1 METRLYGYLDEI
13 DVDTY
18 LISKLN
24 KLNIS
29 YNVDY
34 LAARKSGLTIEE
46 AHKALSLV
54 REFSMYGLE
63 ILITRIESNSLAN
76 ISLVIKRWRDATGC
90 SKTKKHQ
97 KICKD

>member
-1 METRLYGYLDEI
+1 METRLYGYLDNL

-29 YNVDY
+29 YDISY
-34 LAARKSGLTIEE
+34 IAARKSGLTIEE

-54 REFSMYGLE
+54 KEFSKHGLE
-63 ILITRIESNSLAN
+63 ILVARIESNSQAN
-76 ISLVIKRWRDATGC
+76 ISLVIKRWRDATSYSRG
-90 SKTKKHQ
+90 KKHH
-97 KICKD
+97 KPM